1 MTFAQLEAEFAALA
15 ALPEADQP
23 VLRIRGDGV
32 LSYQK
37 IIDVLSA
44 ARAKGLTKAG
54 LDTETR

>member
-1 MTFAQLEAEFAALA
+1 LETEFASIA
-15 ALPEADQP
+15 AMPEADQP
-23 VLRIRGDGV
+23 VVRIRGDGV

-44 ARAKGLTKAG
+44 AKAKGLTKAG